1 MTWTVSSLKSQKQI
15 LKKKL
20 CVWLPTQKTVE
31 QRFFFWTALYFPP
44 APSPP
49 PPLRHSS
56 FISLLEFVNIFV
68 FFVLNFFHNPTF
80 SLLSLS
86 PLNLSSLCTPLNGG
100 LMTPSWQSPCCVG
113 LNCSSFPLLP
123 SLSTSFFNFPSHL
136 LSPISM
142 SLFVCPSPSPAL
154 LISHNLYL
162 FSFLFSRGGSRKLW
176 RVQSSGRGS
185 EEHWS
190 WQLLVHEQTVG
201 RNPGKHVWEKM

>member
-1 MTWTVSSLKSQKQI
+1 MYDSADTENSWTEVFFFGLLYI
-15 LKKKL
+15 FLLPPHPRHL
-20 CVWLPTQKTVE
+20 CVI
-31 QRFFFWTALYFPP
+31 
-44 APSPP
+44 
-49 PPLRHSS
+49 PLL
-56 FISLLEFVNIFV
+56 FLC
-68 FFVLNFFHNPTF
+68 
-80 SLLSLS
+80 
-86 PLNLSSLCTPLNGG
+86 LNLSTSLFFLSWISFITQPFPCSRSPRWICPPCAPLW
-100 LMTPSWQSPCCVG
+100 MVG
-113 LNCSSFPLLP
+113 LWHHHDRAPAVWAWIALLFHCFSRSVPL
-123 SLSTSFFNFPSHL
+123 FFNFPSHL